1 MTAAEVLRF
10 CRGLRRHWNDT
21 LATRLVDRLG
31 IPLKTR
37 VGSLSRGTLVELGLV
52 AAAAPEPELLLLDEP
67 MAGLDPP
74 AREEVVET
82 VVAANSLAGER
93 ADRSAEFIAP
103 LPVSRAVRLM
113 AKVVLLA
120 AVAIAL
126 WAPMLFVASLL
137 RSSQLVKADD
147 YRSGL
152 ELLGMIATFA
162 ILTTALA
169 WLLAGWIESPVIAAV
184 MAIAMPV
191 AVPWAMFCLQAPFL
205 APASFFG
212 LWVDSEGIPQPLTF
226 LVAAAFFAAGSAL
239 YLRRLE

>member
-1 MTAAEVLRF
+1 MRPTGWGIARLDVTWACAAMSSWWIAVHVSVF
-10 CRGLRRHWNDT
+10 
-21 LATRLVDRLG
+21 
-31 IPLKTR
+31 
-37 VGSLSRGTLVELGLV
+37 
-52 AAAAPEPELLLLDEP
+52 LLP
-67 MAGLDPP
+67 MI
-74 AREEVVET
+74 
-82 VVAANSLAGER
+82 AANSLAGER

-126 WAPMLFVASLL
+126 WAPMLVVASLL
-137 RSSQLVKADD
+137 RGSQLVKADD
-147 YRSGL
+147 YLSGL
-152 ELLGMIATFA
+152 ELLGRIATFA

-184 MAIAMPV
+184 MAIAIPV
-191 AVPWAMFCLQAPFL
+191 AVPWAMFSLHAPFL

-212 LWVDSEGIPQPLTF
+212 LWIDSEGIPQPLTF
-226 LVAAAFFAAGSAL
+226 LVAAAFFTAGSAL